1 MISKPRKSAFT
12 IEELEYEDEVEL
24 VRRKMRLSN
33 YYRPNDPARIVNQLQ
48 LKNWPT
54 DQTVPSS
61 RNAVL
66 RLVNLIAKS
75 RDEQSAPTRVLG
87 KSLITVVFVGALFFV
102 GTFFMGCF
110 HCKKV
115 VSRWKSKVLLAFVG
129 ILNGFSLN

>member
-1 MISKPRKSAFT
+1 MNNLKPRKSAFT

-54 DQTVPSS
+54 DQAVPSS

-87 KSLITVVFVGALFFV
+87 KSLITVVFVSSSALFFV
-102 GTFFMGCF
+102 GTFFVFSFSLEKMTF
-110 HCKKV
+110 
-115 VSRWKSKVLLAFVG
+115 RWKSKV
-129 ILNGFSLN
+129 

>member
-1 MISKPRKSAFT
+1 
-12 IEELEYEDEVEL
+12 
-24 VRRKMRLSN
+24 MRLSN

-54 DQTVPSS
+54 DQAVPSS

-87 KSLITVVFVGALFFV
+87 KSFITVVFVFLGVYFFV
-102 GTFFMGCF
+102 GTFLMVFF
-110 HCKKV
+110 SLEKV
-115 VSRWKSKVLLAFVG
+115 VLR
-129 ILNGFSLN
+129 

>member
-1 MISKPRKSAFT
+1 
-12 IEELEYEDEVEL
+12 
-24 VRRKMRLSN
+24 MRLSN

-54 DQTVPSS
+54 DQAVPSS

-87 KSLITVVFVGALFFV
+87 KSLITVVFVSSAALSFV
-102 GTFFMGCF
+102 GTLFIVCF
-110 HCKKV
+110 SMEKV
-115 VSRWKSKVLLAFVG
+115 VFRWKSKILWFIVG
-129 ILNGFSLN
+129 TQNGFSLEVDVVFVGK